1 MHWNKVGSFS
11 SKLVNTVADLASGFL
26 VTILVRKAQGI
37 EPHAGLTIVE
47 GSCLSDEDMQWA
59 FEAAGVAVDAVLVF
73 LSAQRV
79 GQNPWGKF
87 IGPPRLIADSTA
99 NATRALRM
107 QKQQQQP
114 GGRPRLVVMS
124 ALGVGESYS
133 VTPYLVRFM
142 MNYTNISK
150 SYVDHNEVNDEI
162 EANCASEVSWTLALA
177 VGLKESGQKPVK
189 TFDSTESG
197 ASLFIT
203 RESCA
208 RWMIDVASG
217 KEGVKFSNKRVIVSN

>member
-1 MHWNKVGSFS
+1 VK
-11 SKLVNTVADLASGFL
+11 
-26 VTILVRKAQGI
+26 R
-37 EPHAGLTIVE
+37 
-47 GSCLSDEDMQWA
+47 A

-79 GQNPWGKF
+79 GQNPWGEF
-87 IGPPRLIADSTA
+87 IGPPRLLADSTA
-99 NATRALRM
+99 NATRALRT
-107 QKQQQQP
+107 QKQQP
-114 GGRPRLVVMS
+114 VGRPRLVVMS

-133 VTPYLVRFM
+133 VTPYLFRFM
-142 MNYTNISK
+142 MKYSNISK

-162 EANCASEVSWTLALA
+162 EANSASEISWTLALP
-177 VGLKESGQKPVK
+177 VGLKDSGQEPVK
-189 TFDSTESG
+189 TFGSTESG

-217 KEGVKFSNKRVIVSN
+217 KEGDKFSNKRVIVSN